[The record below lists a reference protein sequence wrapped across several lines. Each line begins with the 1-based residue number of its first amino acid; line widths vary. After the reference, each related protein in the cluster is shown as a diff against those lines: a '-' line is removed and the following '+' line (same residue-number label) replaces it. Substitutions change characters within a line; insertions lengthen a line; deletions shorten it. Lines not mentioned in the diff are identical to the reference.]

1 MSSSKLLQVK
11 SLEADFFTE
20 DGWVPALRDISF
32 DVDEGGCT
40 GVVGE
45 SGCGKSVTAMAIMGI
60 LPANVRI
67 KRGEIIFEGRDLLKV
82 GAAERSSLRGSAISM
97 IFQDALSALNPVFT
111 VGEQMRDILQTGRRK
126 QRQPALTRRQ
136 ADDEIVA
143 MLDQVGLSSPRQRL
157 EQYPHELSGGMRQRI
172 LIAITL
178 LSRPRLVIADEPTT
192 ALDVTIEAQIV
203 ELIQELARKFNV
215 TFMLITHNFNLVAEL
230 CDRVVV
236 LYRGRSVEECGT
248 ETLFREPLHPYTR
261 GLLDSIITPATRRGQ
276 LRPISGS
283 VPNAREIVPGCQF
296 NPRCPA
302 AMDVC
307 RANEPAFVEVRD
319 EHRVACFLRS
329 AATVDGIGQ

>member
-1 MSSSKLLQVK
+1 MNSRKLLQVK
-11 SLEADFFTE
+11 SLEADFLTE

-45 SGCGKSVTAMAIMGI
+45 SGCGKSVTALAIMGI
-60 LPANVRI
+60 LPPNVRI
-67 KRGEIIFEGRDLLKV
+67 KRGEIIFEGRDLLKAS
-82 GAAERSSLRGSAISM
+82 AAERSGLRGSAISM

-111 VGEQMRDILQTGRRK
+111 VGDQMRDILRTSCRK
-126 QRQPALTRRQ
+126 QQRPALTQRQ

-157 EQYPHELSGGMRQRI
+157 KQYPHELSGGMRQRV

-203 ELIQELARKFNV
+203 ELIQELAQKFNV

-236 LYRGRSVEECGT
+236 LYRGHSVEECRT
-248 ETLFREPLHPYTR
+248 EALFREPLHPYTQ
-261 GLLDSIITPATRRGQ
+261 GLLNSIITPATRRGQ
-276 LRPISGS
+276 LRPIAGA
-283 VPNAREIVPGCQF
+283 VPNAREVVPGCQF

-307 RANEPAFVEVRD
+307 RAKAPAFVALQDQR
-319 EHRVACFLRS
+319 RVACFLRS
-329 AATVDGIGQ
+329 AVTAA

>member
-1 MSSSKLLQVK
+1 MSSSKLLEVK

-45 SGCGKSVTAMAIMGI
+45 SGCGKSVTALAIMGL
-60 LPANVRI
+60 LPPNVRI
-67 KRGEIIFEGRDLLKV
+67 KKGEIIFEGRDLLKAS
-82 GAAERSSLRGSAISM
+82 AAERSRLRGSAISM
-97 IFQDALSALNPVFT
+97 VFQDALSALNPVFT
-111 VGEQMRDILQTGRRK
+111 VGNQMRDILRTGRRK
-126 QRQPALTRRQ
+126 QQRPALTRRQ

-157 EQYPHELSGGMRQRI
+157 EQYPHELSGGMRQRV

-203 ELIQELARKFNV
+203 ELIQELAQKFNV

-236 LYRGRSVEECGT
+236 LYRGHSVEECSV
-248 ETLFREPLHPYTR
+248 EALFREPLHPYTG
-261 GLLDSIITPATRRGQ
+261 GLLNSIITPATRRGH
-276 LRPISGS
+276 LRPIAGS
-283 VPNAREIVPGCQF
+283 VPNAREVVPGCQF
-296 NPRCPA
+296 SPRCPA
-302 AMDVC
+302 AVGVC
-307 RANEPAFVEVRD
+307 RTKSPAFVAVQD
-319 EHRVACFLRS
+319 QHRVACFLRS
-329 AATVDGIGQ
+329 AITAD